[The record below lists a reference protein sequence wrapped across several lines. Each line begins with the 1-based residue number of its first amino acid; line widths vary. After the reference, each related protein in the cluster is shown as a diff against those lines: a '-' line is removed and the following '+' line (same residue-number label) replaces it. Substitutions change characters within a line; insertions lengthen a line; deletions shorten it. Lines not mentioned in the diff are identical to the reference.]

1 MVDVL
6 QNPFPRVSL
15 FSLWGGVLW
24 KTNPVY
30 LLKSIQQ
37 EYREYSMLLH
47 DLKKWM

>member
-1 MVDVL
+1 MCSKIHSRGCL
-6 QNPFPRVSL
+6 CSPF
-15 FSLWGGVLW
+15 GVAFLW
-24 KTNPVY
+24 KTNPIY